1 MTYWILTCVR
11 TGETMEIYTCARHA
25 EQMPAAD
32 GDLVQAY
39 DCDNDVCCEF
49 CNQEQEMKCRT
60 NQELS
65 SL

>member
-49 CNQEQEMKCRT
+49 CNQDRR
-60 NQELS
+60 
-65 SL
+65 